1 MPTGSVDGFG
11 AAPDQL
17 SPSEEAVS
25 AEAEDLLRAAV
36 ASLPDDYATVIRH
49 VHIEG
54 LTLVDAGL
62 RMGRSADA
70 VRKLYGRAMAA
81 MAGKLRDAEGTA

>member
-1 MPTGSVDGFG
+1 MRTGSVDGFG
-11 AAPDQL
+11 AAPGQP

-25 AEAEDLLRAAV
+25 AEEEDVLRAAV
-36 ASLPDDYATVIRH
+36 ASLPDDYATVVRL

-70 VRKLYGRAMAA
+70 TRKLYGRAMAS
-81 MAGKLRDAEGTA
+81 MAEKLRRPTDTA